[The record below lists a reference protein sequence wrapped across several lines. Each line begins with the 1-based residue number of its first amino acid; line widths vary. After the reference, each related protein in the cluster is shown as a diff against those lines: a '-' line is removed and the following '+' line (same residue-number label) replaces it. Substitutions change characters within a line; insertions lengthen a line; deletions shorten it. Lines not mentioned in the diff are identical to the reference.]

1 MKATWSEDSDCN
13 SNDEEKKVANMC
25 FVAIESRNEV
35 YSSDNETNPSYD
47 ELNVTTPIFLHSF
60 SRYFGNFQVNF
71 FFFCDI
77 QVPSKFLPK
86 FRQSLPYTGRSQVI
100 GIDPVYTSNI
110 SHLITQNH
118 DPIILGLNPTHYHQH
133 NTSYSITSYNIV
145 QMKDSISTINMHGQ
159 IGTKSLNH

>member
-71 FFFCDI
+71 FF
-77 QVPSKFLPK
+77 L
-86 FRQSLPYTGRSQVI
+86 
-100 GIDPVYTSNI
+100 
-110 SHLITQNH
+110 
-118 DPIILGLNPTHYHQH
+118 
-133 NTSYSITSYNIV
+133 
-145 QMKDSISTINMHGQ
+145 
-159 IGTKSLNH
+159 